1 MLVEVWSD
9 LVCPWCYL
17 GKRRLEAALERLPA
31 DAAVEVVWR
40 SFQLSPDTPAF
51 GADGAGE
58 LSQEHLVA
66 KYGLEPERAREM
78 QENLTTLAA
87 EDGLAYRLDLA
98 RHVNTFD
105 AHRMIHAAAAH
116 DVAAA
121 HDAAAVHDAPAV
133 HGAADAL
140 VERLFAAQL
149 VEGRRIDDPAVLT
162 ALAVEAGVPEEVA
175 ADVVASDAHADA
187 VRADIRAAQELGCRG
202 VPFFVL
208 DRRYGVSGA
217 QSTETLVAALD
228 QALADEPA
236 NSPVG

>member
-1 MLVEVWSD
+1 MQVEVWSD

-17 GKRRLEAALERLPA
+17 GKRRLEAALERVP
-31 DAAVEVVWR
+31 DGAAVEVVWR
-40 SFQLSPDTPAF
+40 SFQLSPETPAF
-51 GADGAGE
+51 GSAGAGE
-58 LSQEHLVA
+58 LSQQHLVS

-78 QENLTTLAA
+78 QESLTALAA

-105 AHRMIHAAAAH
+105 AHRMIHAAAAQ
-116 DVAAA
+116 
-121 HDAAAVHDAPAV
+121 
-133 HGAADAL
+133 GAADGL
-140 VERLFAAQL
+140 VERLFSAQL
-149 VEGRRIDDPAVLT
+149 VDGRRIDDPAVLT
-162 ALAVEAGVPEEVA
+162 ALAVESGVPEDVA
-175 ADVVASDAHADA
+175 AQVLASDAHADA
-187 VRADIRAAQELGCRG
+187 VRADVRAAEELGCRG

-236 NSPVG
+236 QPNVASA